1 VRSGSARA
9 RVRPATVDDRKAVVR
24 ALARAFERDPL
35 ACFALRDDAG
45 KARALETTFDVAFRR
60 WTLPA
65 AGAWLADE
73 GAGAALWVPPGQW
86 NPLRAWPDAFA
97 LARSV
102 GWMRLPRVLRGIG
115 RIDGR
120 HPKAPHWYL
129 FAIGVD
135 PDHQGRGVGSAL
147 LDAVLS
153 RCDELGEPAYLEAS
167 TEANARLYARYGFT
181 FVESVDVE
189 PGGPTARLMWR
200 EPVGPRR
207 ATDAG
212 R

>member
-1 VRSGSARA
+1 MRVSASELRSS
-9 RVRPATVDDRKAVVR
+9 
-24 ALARAFERDPL
+24 
-35 ACFALRDDAG
+35 
-45 KARALETTFDVAFRR
+45 ET
-60 WTLPA
+60 
-65 AGAWLADE
+65 
-73 GAGAALWVPPGQW
+73 VPPSPVPERSAAPTASPGESS
-86 NPLRAWPDAFA
+86 FA
-97 LARSV
+97 
-102 GWMRLPRVLRGIG
+102 RVLRGIG